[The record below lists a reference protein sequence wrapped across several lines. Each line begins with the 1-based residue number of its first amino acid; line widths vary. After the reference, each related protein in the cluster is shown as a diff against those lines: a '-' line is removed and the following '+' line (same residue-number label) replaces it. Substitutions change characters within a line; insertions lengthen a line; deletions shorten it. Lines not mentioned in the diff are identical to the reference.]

1 MDADLAT
8 LRDWIGDPEDYSDED
23 RGAAERA
30 CDACDG
36 VEAEL
41 SRLRMELD
49 ETGECRMLCTPEAQ
63 AELSRLREQRD
74 AAQRESD
81 IQMGEKLAAQMTL
94 KAITDSLCLPL
105 AKLGEG
111 WADATGK
118 IIARIEEIVDEGER
132 GFRERDAAE
141 ARCARL
147 QQALAGLESA
157 VRILD
162 VMLREPAAEGLMS
175 AEDYRSYV
183 QGAWLGVDEAAE
195 KARDALAGPDAQ
207 TSGSGSSAADP
218 SAGERQG
225 RQPDPGEIAGL
236 LVELSRWSRVAELN
250 GDLHARIA
258 SALAG
263 QPTAAEGPDTPADSQ
278 EDKT

>member
-1 MDADLAT
+1 MSGVPSWHDDLAT

-41 SRLRMELD
+41 SRLRE
-49 ETGECRMLCTPEAQ
+49 E
-63 AELSRLREQRD
+63 RD
-74 AAQRESD
+74 GRVS
-81 IQMGEKLAAQMTL
+81 
-94 KAITDSLCLPL
+94 
-105 AKLGEG
+105 AKQ
-111 WADATGK
+111 
-118 IIARIEEIVDEGER
+118 
-132 GFRERDAAE
+132 FRELRADYVAAE
-141 ARCARL
+141 VRCARL

-183 QGAWLGVDEAAE
+183 QGAWLGVDEAAKKVRE
-195 KARDALAGPDAQ
+195 ALA
-207 TSGSGSSAADP
+207 
-218 SAGERQG
+218 
-225 RQPDPGEIAGL
+225 
-236 LVELSRWSRVAELN
+236 
-250 GDLHARIA
+250 
-258 SALAG
+258 
-263 QPTAAEGPDTPADSQ
+263 GPDTPADSQ